1 MQLPPP
7 PPPRD
12 ILTDCAL
19 FLDLDGTL
27 LDIAER
33 PDEVTVEP
41 ETRVLVEDLAR
52 KLEGRFAIVSG
63 RSLEQIDAMLGDC
76 AAGIA
81 LSGSHGVE
89 HRWNGIHARPERPG
103 SLDAVAERFHDFA
116 QRWPGVIIEEKSFGV
131 GLHFRMAPEAD
142 VMAAALAKSL
152 ASEFGLHLQ
161 RGKMVVEL
169 RVGGR
174 DKGAAV
180 ESLMRRAPMA
190 GATPL
195 FAGDD
200 LTDEPA
206 FSAVR
211 DLGGYGIL
219 IGEPRTTSA
228 SYGLPS
234 PARLRRWLRE
244 AMQ

>member
-1 MQLPPP
+1 MQLP

-12 ILTDCAL
+12 ILKDSTL

-33 PDEVTVEP
+33 PDDVAVEP
-41 ETRVLVEDLAR
+41 ETRVLLEALAR
-52 KLEGRFAIVSG
+52 TLEGRIAIVSG
-63 RSLEQIDAMLGDC
+63 RSLEQLDAILGDC
-76 AAGIA
+76 ATAIA

-103 SLDAVAERFHDFA
+103 SLDAVAERLHEFA
-116 QRWPGVIIEEKSFGV
+116 RHWPGVIIEEKSFGV
-131 GLHFRMAPEAD
+131 GLHYRMAPAAEE
-142 VMAAALAKSL
+142 MASALAGSL
-152 ASEFGLHLQ
+152 AGEFGLHLQ

-180 ESLMRRAPMA
+180 ASFMRRAPMA
-190 GATPL
+190 GTLPL

-206 FSAVR
+206 FSTVR
-211 DLGGYGIL
+211 DLGGHGIL
-219 IGEPRTTSA
+219 IGEQRATSA

-234 PARLRRWLRE
+234 PKRLRQWLME
-244 AMQ
+244 AIQ